1 MNHHMKRFF
10 FPTILV
16 LLILIV
22 PVLIFRHNRADTTLD
37 QICKNEAVSFWGL
50 DANSTEGDLE
60 KVLRISYE
68 QYTENIVSAYETKNF
83 DSVSFTFEGKAS
95 VFTASF
101 HNETLRSIMIDII
114 DDDTDKDAWKAYS
127 DLIIGKLEKLSSSSA
142 SLSYY
147 SFTNA
152 EIFLEFGP
160 VDASEYEINED
171 GTTSWSG
178 ETGGY
183 GTKITDITIHF
194 T

>member
-1 MNHHMKRFF
+1 MNLHMKRFF

-37 QICKNEAVSFWGL
+37 QICKNETVSFWGL

-60 KVLRISYE
+60 NVLRISYE

-83 DSVSFTFEGKAS
+83 DSVSFTFEGKTS

-127 DLIIGKLEKLSSSSA
+127 DLIISKLEKLSSSSV